1 MEKSIIRKK
10 VLEMVSAED
19 LLNLLN
25 ELKLEEYGDKAFP
38 IELKKLNYYK
48 NPKYSKRYSQ
58 FKIPK
63 KNGDFR
69 TISAPAD
76 GLADILHFVNRI
88 FQAIYEPK
96 DCVMGFTENRSV
108 VNNAIVHLNQN
119 YVLNL
124 DLKDFFTSIDQARV
138 WRRIQLEP
146 YNIQAPMANILA
158 GLCSMKYI
166 AEDKSVRYV
175 LPQGSPTSPI
185 LSNMVCEN
193 LDRRLM
199 GLAKRF
205 GLNYTRYA
213 DDITFSSKHNVY
225 RDGSMFMKELARI
238 IADQRFQINEK
249 KTRLQKRGSRQEV
262 TGLIVGGK
270 VNVTSQY
277 VKDIRILLHIWEKYG
292 YKAAQTYFFPRY
304 KEKNKSKKGNPLIEN
319 VIRGKLMY
327 MKMVKGAK
335 DSTYLSLQDRF
346 DKLLGIPGLRK
357 GDLSNSKDLLY
368 FVSYSVPEF
377 EKSFGTTISV
387 SQNQVN
393 GKASNFVKVNCKI
406 ADAQIPI
413 LISQSLYKKGSLLI
427 NTHFTDNG
435 NVSPYVSKPEGNNA
449 FPNPIGAI
457 KARLF
462 ISLCQGLHRGKL
474 SRFWLLSDK
483 KPQFVVSEAKELTAE
498 KLIELWEKDG
508 IDMASNKYQG
518 IATQIS
524 KMRKDNPKDKK
535 AQDLVEVILQ
545 VWERDGIETAS
556 ETHSKL
562 NTLLG
567 GRNLSSVN
575 INSRE
580 GETINE

>member
-10 VLEMVSAED
+10 VQEMTSVED
-19 LLNLLN
+19 LLDLLN
-25 ELKLEEYGDKAFP
+25 ELKQEEYGDKAFP
-38 IELKKLNYYK
+38 IELKKINYYK

-225 RDGSMFMKELARI
+225 RDGSVFMKELARI

-292 YKAAQTYFFPRY
+292 YTAAQTYFYPRY
-304 KEKNKSKKGNPLIEN
+304 KEKNTSKKGEPLIEN
-319 VIRGKLMY
+319 VISGKLMY

-357 GDLSNSKDLLY
+357 GDLSNTKDLLY
-368 FVSYSVPEF
+368 LVSYSVPEF
-377 EKSFGTTISV
+377 EESLGTTISA
-387 SQNQVN
+387 SQTKVN
-393 GKASNFVKVNCKI
+393 GKATNFVKVYCNVGS
-406 ADAQIPI
+406 AQIPI
-413 LISQSLYKKGSLLI
+413 LISQGLLKKVSSSLKNKS
-427 NTHFTDNG
+427 NENG
-435 NVSPYVSKPEGNNA
+435 NVSPNESIQEGNKVSY
-449 FPNPIGAI
+449 NPIDAI
-457 KARLF
+457 KANLF
-462 ISLCQGLHRGKL
+462 ISLCQGLHRGKMR
-474 SRFWLLSDK
+474 RFWLLSDQ
-483 KPQFVVSEAKELTAE
+483 KPRFVVSDAKELTAE
-498 KLIELWEKDG
+498 KLIDLWEKDG

-518 IATQIS
+518 IVSHIN
-524 KMRKDNPKDKK
+524 KMRKDNSKDKM
-535 AQDLVEVILQ
+535 AQDVVEAILQ
-545 VWERDGIETAS
+545 VWERDGIEIAS
-556 ETHSKL
+556 ETHCKL

-567 GRNLSSVN
+567 GYLSSKN
-575 INSRE
+575 NHSRE
-580 GETINE
+580 GVTIIE